1 MLNLLFVS
9 ANNRFNIDM
18 CHFVSLD
25 IAYGSICCFATRYA
39 LRGEKLAHIHIE
51 CEQSEHIS
59 NFEHSEKYIEFAIG
73 EHIDKKK
80 GVLSNDRQ

>member
-1 MLNLLFVS
+1 MLKVLFVS
-9 ANNRFNIDM
+9 ANNSFNIDM

-39 LRGEKLAHIHIE
+39 LRGEKVAHIHIE

-59 NFEHSEKYIEFAIG
+59 NFERSKKYIEFAIG
-73 EHIDKKK
+73 EHIDKIKEQIK
-80 GVLSNDRQ
+80 